1 MSNAD
6 RDVLI
11 IQRLNKS
18 FNQYP
23 QTSDNKD
30 LFAELFGNLRDS
42 AAEKMAGGKTAEEA
56 VTAAFQEFGDVDE
69 LLKQVNEENG
79 TAKKPAPAPKPLP
92 NAAGPVPPMPVPPM
106 PVEPR
111 PVRPKPVPIARQMH
125 QGDQRLTE
133 VQRLTAPSAEI
144 GAITINYPD
153 DLELQPTDS
162 DDFTLIEY
170 MTTDEPDRY
179 ARMTHVGDELRIQA
193 GRRSHF
199 GFTLRINELSW
210 GFHARM
216 VLQVP
221 QRFAGD
227 LTIDGDDGNMVL
239 HELGTLASVSVKI
252 DDGNL
257 QVTQIAGSTLNI
269 EGDDGNIGLTE
280 LNFPSTSIQVDDGN
294 TKVTNVQAADD
305 FSFAG
310 GDGNLLLDTVNAGS
324 LSISGDDGNQTWSV
338 IRAGDT
344 DVSFSDGR
352 LEATDVI
359 LTNLNLSYDDGRA
372 AFRQTTVQNPITAS
386 YEDGNLTLEQFTGAG
401 DFTLEDG
408 RFAGSFTKVT
418 GDITVTGEDGNVRVD
433 LPTAAQYNFNLHRED
448 GHANV
453 PAEAVFTKQGKH
465 RWLGQVGAAP
475 EFTVKGSVEDGS
487 ISIR

>member
-11 IQRLNKS
+11 IQKLNKS

-56 VTAAFQEFGDVDE
+56 VTASFQEFGDVDE

-79 TAKKPAPAPKPLP
+79 TTKKPAPAPKPLP
-92 NAAGPVPPMPVPPM
+92 NAAGPVPPVAPIAPVPPMPVPPM
-106 PVEPR
+106 PVH
-111 PVRPKPVPIARQMH
+111 KP
-125 QGDQRLTE
+125 DQRLTE
-133 VQRLTAPSAEI
+133 VQRLTVP
-144 GAITINYPD
+144 GADTGAVTINYPD
-153 DLELQPTDS
+153 DLELQPTGAA
-162 DDFTLIEY
+162 DFTLIEY

-179 ARMTHVGDELRIQA
+179 ARMTRVGDEVRVQA

-210 GFHARM
+210 GFHARA
-216 VLQVP
+216 VLRVP
-221 QRFAGD
+221 TSFTGD
-227 LTIDGDDGNMVL
+227 LTINGDDGNMAL
-239 HELGTLASVSVKI
+239 HELGTLGSVAVKI

-257 QVTQIAGSTLNI
+257 QVTQIAGSDLNI
-269 EGDDGNIGLTE
+269 NGDDGNIGLTD
-280 LNFPSTSIQVDDGN
+280 LNFPSTNIHVDDGN
-294 TKVTNVQAADD
+294 TKVTNVQAGDD
-305 FSFAG
+305 FSFDG

-324 LSISGDDGNQTWSV
+324 LSISGDDGNQSWSV
-338 IRAGDT
+338 IRARDA

-359 LTNLNLSYDDGRA
+359 LTNLDLSYDDGRA
-372 AFRQTTVQNPITAS
+372 AFHQTTVQNPITAS
-386 YEDGNLTLEQFTGAG
+386 YEDGSLTLEQFTGAG

-408 RFAGSFTKVT
+408 RFAGSFTQVT

-453 PAEAVFTKQGKH
+453 PAEAIFTKQGKH
-465 RWLGQVGAAP
+465 RWVGQVGAAP

>member
-92 NAAGPVPPMPVPPM
+92 NAAGPVPSMPVPPM
-106 PVEPR
+106 PVAPH
-111 PVRPKPVPIARQMH
+111 PVQAKPVPLAKSMH
-125 QGDQRLTE
+125 QPDQRLTE
-133 VQRLTAPSAEI
+133 VQRLTAPGVGIS
-144 GAITINYPD
+144 AITINYPD
-153 DLELQPTDS
+153 DLELQPTDAP
-162 DDFTLIEY
+162 DFTLVEY

-179 ARMTHVGDELRIQA
+179 ARMTKMDDELRIQA

-210 GFHARM
+210 GFHARA

-221 QRFAGD
+221 RSFTGD
-227 LTIDGDDGNMVL
+227 LTIAGDDGNMAL
-239 HELGTLASVSVKI
+239 HELGTLESVSVKI

-310 GDGNLLLDTVNAGS
+310 GDGHLLLDTVNAGS

-359 LTNLNLSYDDGRA
+359 LTNLDLSYDDGRA
-372 AFRQTTVQNPITAS
+372 AFRQTTVQNSITAS